1 MPVPAP
7 IVFMSSVWDP
17 KIWTEYMHAL
27 DPALDIRVY
36 PDHVGAAGDIRYA
49 VVWRPPHGALKT
61 YPNLKC
67 VFALGAGVDAI
78 VSDPDYPRH
87 VPLSRMIDDTLTQA
101 MTEYVVFHVLYNHRR
116 QRDFEALQRLQKWR
130 YLSVK
135 RAQDVRVGIMG
146 LGVLGQDAA
155 RALTPLGY
163 QLAGW
168 SQSRKN
174 VTGVESFAGASGL
187 APFLQRTD
195 ILVCLLPLT
204 PDTRGIL
211 NRATLS
217 QLPKGACLVNA
228 ARGGHMVPEDV
239 LALLN
244 EGYLSG
250 ASLDVFEPEPLPAE
264 SPFWTHPRVTVTPHA
279 AAATDPRA
287 IARHIVSTIQGMERG
302 APPSARHLVDLAKGY

>member
-1 MPVPAP
+1 MPAP

-17 KIWTEYMHAL
+17 KIWTETMLAM
-27 DPALDIRVY
+27 DPALDIRLY
-36 PDHVGAAGDIRYA
+36 PDQAQAVDDIRYA

-61 YPNLKC
+61 FPNLRC

-101 MTEYVVFHVLYNHRR
+101 MTEYVVLQVLHNHRR
-116 QRDFEALQRLQKWR
+116 QRDFDALQRLKKWR
-130 YLSVK
+130 YLSAR

-168 SQSRKN
+168 SQSKKN
-174 VTGVESFAGASGL
+174 VPGVESFFGL
-187 APFLQRTD
+187 DGLRPFLQRTD

-204 PDTRGIL
+204 PETRGIL
-211 NRATLS
+211 NRDTLS
-217 QLPKGACLVNA
+217 KLPRGASLVNA
-228 ARGGHMVPEDV
+228 ARGGHMVPADI
-239 LALLN
+239 LDLLN
-244 EGYLSG
+244 EGHLSG
-250 ASLDVFEPEPLPAE
+250 ASLDVFEPEPLPPDD
-264 SPFWTHPRVTVTPHA
+264 PFWVHPRVTVTPHA

-287 IARHIVSTIQGMERG
+287 IARHVVTTIQGMERG
-302 APPSARHLVDLAKGY
+302 EPPAARHLVDLAKGY

>member
-1 MPVPAP
+1 MPRP

-17 KIWTEYMHAL
+17 KIWTDYMRAIN
-27 DPALDIRVY
+27 PSLDIRLY
-36 PDHVGAAGDIRYA
+36 PDEAKPVEDIHYA

-61 YPNLKC
+61 FPNLKC

-101 MTEYVVFHVLYNHRR
+101 MTEYVVLHVLHNHRR
-116 QRDFEALQRLQKWR
+116 QRDFDALQRLKKWR

-135 RAQDVRVGIMG
+135 RAEDVRVGILG

-155 RALTPLGY
+155 RALKPLGY

-168 SQSRKN
+168 SQSPKDIP
-174 VTGVESFAGASGL
+174 GVASFSGQDGL
-187 APFLQRTD
+187 TPFLQRTD

-204 PDTRGIL
+204 PRTRGIL
-211 NRATLS
+211 NRETLS
-217 QLPKGACLVNA
+217 KLPKGAALVNA
-228 ARGGHMVPEDV
+228 ARGGHMVPEDI
-239 LALLN
+239 LALLD
-244 EGYLSG
+244 EGQLSG
-250 ASLDVFEPEPLPAE
+250 ASLDVFEPEPLPPE

-287 IARHIVSTIQGMERG
+287 IAAHVVSTIEGMERG
-302 APPSARHLVDLAKGY
+302 VPPSARHLVDLAKGY

>member
-1 MPVPAP
+1 MASP

-17 KIWTEYMHAL
+17 KIWTEHMRAL
-27 DPALDIRVY
+27 DPGLDIRSY
-36 PDHVGAAGDIRYA
+36 PFETGQPGDIRYA
-49 VVWRPPHGALKT
+49 VVWRPTHGALKT
-61 YPNLKC
+61 FPNLRC

-78 VSDPDYPRH
+78 VNDPDYPRH

-130 YLSVK
+130 YLSVR

-155 RALTPLGY
+155 RALAPLGY

-168 SQSRKN
+168 SQSQKT
-174 VTGVESFAGASGL
+174 VPGVESFAGPAGL
-187 APFLQRTD
+187 GPFLQRTD

-204 PDTRGIL
+204 PETRGIL
-211 NRATLS
+211 NRANLS
-217 QLPKGACLVNA
+217 QLPKGASLVNA
-228 ARGGHMVPEDV
+228 ARGGHMVPGDV
-239 LALLN
+239 LALLD
-244 EGYLSG
+244 EGHLSG
-250 ASLDVFEPEPLPAE
+250 ASLDVFEPEPLPPE
-264 SPFWTHPRVTVTPHA
+264 NPFWTHRQVTVTPHA

-287 IARHIVSTIQGMERG
+287 IARHIVSTIEGIERG
-302 APPSARHLVDLAKGY
+302 EAPSARHLVNLAKGY